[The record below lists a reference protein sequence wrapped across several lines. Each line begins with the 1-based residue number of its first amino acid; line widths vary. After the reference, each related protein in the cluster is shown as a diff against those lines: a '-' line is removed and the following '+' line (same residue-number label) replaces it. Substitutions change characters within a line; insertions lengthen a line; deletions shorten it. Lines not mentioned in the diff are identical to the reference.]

1 MDKRSWKDGK
11 YENLRRLG
19 KNNYGDV
26 FLVKDTELN
35 KEYFLSNC
43 HKK

>member
-1 MDKRSWKDGK
+1 MEKSAWKGGM

-26 FLVKDTELN
+26 FLVKNTATNLE
-35 KEYFLSNC
+35 
-43 HKK
+43 

>member
-1 MDKRSWKDGK
+1 MSEMEKRCWKGGK

-26 FLVKDTELN
+26 YLIKDTVLN
-35 KEYFLSNC
+35 IE
-43 HKK
+43 